1 MLENFLNNRLL
12 KLRNRHFLL
21 FDCIFLLISPLL
33 ALELRLDGQVDF
45 QLYLNALISCT
56 FVFLAIDLLVF
67 YKLGLYNRYWN
78 SASIDELAKLIY
90 IIFWALIIQTTVFII
105 FNKSEILNFEILP
118 LSLPLLDG
126 IISFFFV
133 TGARFSIRLIERLNE
148 RRKMSYHGE
157 RVLVVGS
164 GKAGNSIVQE
174 MQRNP
179 QLGLNPVA
187 FVDDDIEKKGLK
199 IRGIP
204 VLGTRHSLPEIIT
217 KMDINK
223 VIIAMPTAPG
233 SEIRDIV
240 SICRKTGVQART
252 IPGIYEIL
260 DDKVRIDSIRQV
272 QIEDLLRR
280 EPVKTDIKKV
290 EDFLKGKKILVTGSG
305 GSIGSELCR
314 QIIKC
319 HPSEIILLGQGENSI
334 FDIQHEILK
343 RLSLTNGKQHST
355 KVNTVIANIRS
366 FNRLDKI
373 FEESQ
378 PDVIFHAAAH
388 KHVPMMEM
396 NSCEAISNNIKG
408 TQNLIDLSLK
418 HNVGHFVFI
427 SSDKAVNP
435 SSIMGASKRVSEMI
449 VLKAARVYGKNYSAV
464 RFGNVLGSR
473 GSVVLTFKRQIAE
486 GGPVTITHP
495 DIQRYFM
502 TIPEAVQL
510 VLQASVIGNGGEIF
524 VLDMGEPV
532 KVLDLAKDII
542 RLSGYEV
549 DKDIKIVQ
557 TGLRPGEKLYEELFI
572 PGELYEKT
580 IHEKILIASNASH
593 FIPDQFEY
601 NLETLLEKRYDSDK
615 ELIVS
620 MLKKLVPEYLSD
632 EQQIP
637 SGVQTLT

>member
-1 MLENFLNNRLL
+1 MLENFLNNKLL
-12 KLRNRHFLL
+12 KLRNRHFLF
-21 FDCIFLLISPLL
+21 FDCMFLLICPLL

-45 QLYLNALISCT
+45 ELYLSGLISCT
-56 FVFLAIDLLVF
+56 FVFLILDIIVF

-78 SASIDELAKLIY
+78 SASIDELAKLIF
-90 IIFWALIIQTTVFII
+90 IIFWAIIIQTTIFIVFNRI
-105 FNKSEILNFEILP
+105 EILNFEVLP

-126 IISFFFV
+126 IILFFFV
-133 TGARFSIRLIERLNE
+133 AGARFSIRLIERLNE
-148 RRKMSYHGE
+148 RRKISYHGE

-204 VLGTRHSLPEIIT
+204 VMGTRHSLPEIIT

-290 EDFLKGKKILVTGSG
+290 EDFLKGKKVLVTGSG

-334 FDIQHEILK
+334 FDIQHEIQK
-343 RLSLTNGKQHST
+343 RLSLTNGKQHNT
-355 KVNTVIANIRS
+355 KINTVIANIRS

-373 FEESQ
+373 FGEFE

-418 HNVGHFVFI
+418 HNVEHFVFI
-427 SSDKAVNP
+427 STDKAVNP

-580 IHEKILIASNASH
+580 IHEKILIATNASH
-593 FIPDQFEY
+593 FIPDHFDY

-620 MLKKLVPEYLSD
+620 MLKKLVPEYLSE

-637 SGVQTLT
+637 TGVQSL

>member
-1 MLENFLNNRLL
+1 M
-12 KLRNRHFLL
+12 FLL
-21 FDCIFLLISPLL
+21 LCPLL

-45 QLYLNALISCT
+45 ELYLGGLISCT
-56 FVFLAIDLLVF
+56 FVFLILDIIVF

-78 SASIDELAKLIY
+78 SASIDELAKLIF
-90 IIFWALIIQTTVFII
+90 IIFWAIILQTTIFIVF
-105 FNKSEILNFEILP
+105 NRLEILNFEVLP

-126 IISFFFV
+126 IILFFFV
-133 TGARFSIRLIERLNE
+133 AGARFSIRLMERLNE
-148 RRKMSYHGE
+148 RRKISYHGE

-204 VLGTRHSLPEIIT
+204 VMGTRHSLPEIIT

-233 SEIRDIV
+233 SEIRDIF

-280 EPVKTDIKKV
+280 ETVKTDIKKV
-290 EDFLKGKKILVTGSG
+290 EDFLKGKKVLVTGSG

-334 FDIQHEILK
+334 FDIEHEIKK
-343 RLSLTNGKQHST
+343 RLSLTNGKQYNT
-355 KVNTVIANIRS
+355 KVNIVIASIRS
-366 FNRLDKI
+366 LNRLEKI
-373 FEESQ
+373 FEQFE

-396 NSCEAISNNIKG
+396 NPSEAISNNIKG

-418 HNVGHFVFI
+418 YNVEHFVFI
-427 SSDKAVNP
+427 STDKAVNP

-524 VLDMGEPV
+524 VLDMGKPV

-549 DKDIKIVQ
+549 DKDIKIIH

-580 IHEKILIASNASH
+580 IHEKILIATNASH
-593 FIPDQFEY
+593 FIPDHFDY

-615 ELIVS
+615 EVIVS
-620 MLKKLVPEYLSD
+620 MLKKLVPEYLSE

-637 SGVQTLT
+637 TGVQTL

>member
-1 MLENFLNNRLL
+1 MFENLNNKLL
-12 KLRNRHFLL
+12 RIRNRHFLF
-21 FDCIFLLISPLL
+21 FDCIFLLFGPVL
-33 ALELRLDGQVDF
+33 ALQLRLDGQVDF
-45 QLYLNALISCT
+45 NLYFNGLIWCT
-56 FVFLAIDLLVF
+56 FIFLVIDIIVF

-78 SASIDELAKLIY
+78 SASVDELAKLIY
-90 IIFWALIIQTTVFII
+90 ITFWALVIQTATFIVF
-105 FNKSEILNFEILP
+105 NHFEFLGFETLP
-118 LSLPLLDG
+118 LSLPLLNG
-126 IISFFFV
+126 IITFFFV
-133 TGARFSIRLIERLNE
+133 TGARFSIRLLERFNE
-148 RRKMSYHGE
+148 RRKISFHGE
-157 RVLVVGS
+157 RVLIVGS
-164 GKAGNSIVQE
+164 GKAGISIVQE

-187 FVDDDIEKKGLK
+187 FVDDDEEKKGLK
-199 IRGIP
+199 VRGIP
-204 VLGTRHSLPEIIT
+204 VMGTRHSLPEIIT
-217 KMDINK
+217 RMDINK

-252 IPGIYEIL
+252 IPGIFEIL

-280 EPVKTDIKKV
+280 EPVQTDIKKV
-290 EDFLKGKKILVTGSG
+290 EDFLNGKRVLVTGSG

-343 RLSLTNGKQHST
+343 RLSLTNGKHHPT

-366 FNRLDKI
+366 YNRLDNV
-373 FEESQ
+373 FEELQ
-378 PDVIFHAAAH
+378 PDVIFHTAAH
-388 KHVPMMEM
+388 KHVPMMED

-408 TQNLIDLSLK
+408 TQNLIELSLK
-418 HNVGHFVFI
+418 HNVEHFVYI
-427 SSDKAVNP
+427 STDKAVNP
-435 SSIMGASKRVSEMI
+435 SSIMGASKRVAEMI

-473 GSVVLTFKRQIAE
+473 GSVVLTFKRQISE

-495 DIQRYFM
+495 DIQRFFM

-524 VLDMGEPV
+524 VLDMGKAV
-532 KVLDLAKDII
+532 KVVDLAKDII

-549 DKDIKIVQ
+549 DKDIKIVY
-557 TGLRPGEKLYEELFI
+557 TGMRPGEKLYEELFI

-580 IHEKILIASNASH
+580 IHEKILIATNASN
-593 FIPDQFEY
+593 FIPDHFDY
-601 NLETLLEKRYDSDK
+601 NLETLLEKRYDNDK

-620 MLKKLVPEYLSD
+620 MLKKLVPEYLSE
-632 EQQIP
+632 EQTIHN
-637 SGVQTLT
+637 GIQTH

>member
-1 MLENFLNNRLL
+1 MLESLLNNRLL
-12 KLRNRHFLL
+12 KLRNRHFLFL
-21 FDCIFLLISPLL
+21 DFIFLLISPLF
-33 ALELRLDGQVDF
+33 ALVLRLDGKVDF
-45 QLYLNALISCT
+45 SLYIVPVLWCTMTFLI
-56 FVFLAIDLLVF
+56 IDILVY
-67 YKLGLYNRYWN
+67 YKLGLYNRDWSN
-78 SASIDELAKLIY
+78 ASIDELAKLIY
-90 IIFWALIIQTTVFII
+90 IIFWAVFVHTAVFIL
-105 FNKSEILNFEILP
+105 FNVFDILGFDILP
-118 LSLPLLDG
+118 LSLPLLTG
-126 IISFFFV
+126 LITFFFV
-133 TGARFSIRLIERLNE
+133 AGARFSIRLIERINE
-148 RRKMSYHGE
+148 KRKISYHGE
-157 RVLVVGS
+157 RVLIVGS
-164 GKAGNSIVQE
+164 GKAGSSIIQE

-217 KMDINK
+217 KMNINK

-240 SICRKTGVQART
+240 SICRKAGVQART
-252 IPGIYEIL
+252 IPGIFEIL
-260 DDKVRIDSIRQV
+260 DEKVRIDSIRQV

-290 EDFLKGKKILVTGSG
+290 EDFLKGKKVLVTGSG

-319 HPSEIILLGQGENSI
+319 HPAEIILLGQGENSI

-343 RLSLTNGKQHST
+343 RLSVTNGKVNST
-355 KVNTVIANIRS
+355 KVKSVIANIRS
-366 FNRLDKI
+366 YQRLDKI
-373 FEESQ
+373 IEETE

-388 KHVPMMEM
+388 KHVPMMEI

-408 TQNLIDLSLK
+408 TQNLIELSLK
-418 HNVGHFVFI
+418 HNVEHFVFI
-427 SSDKAVNP
+427 STDKAVNP
-435 SSIMGASKRVSEMI
+435 SSIMGASKRVAEMI
-449 VLKAARVYGKNYSAV
+449 VLKAGRTYGKNYSAV

-495 DIQRYFM
+495 DIERFFM

-524 VLDMGEPV
+524 VLDMGKPI
-532 KVLDLAKDII
+532 KIIDLAKDII

-549 DKDIKIVQ
+549 DKDIKIIQ
-557 TGLRPGEKLYEELFI
+557 TGLRSGEKLYEELFI
-572 PGELYEKT
+572 AGEIYEKT
-580 IHEKILIASNASH
+580 LHEKILIASNASH
-593 FIPDQFEY
+593 FIPDNFDF
-601 NLETLLEKRYDSDK
+601 NLETLIEKRYDNDK
-615 ELIVS
+615 EMIVGL
-620 MLKKLVPEYLSD
+620 LKRLVPEYLTD
-632 EQQIP
+632 GQKIP
-637 SGVQTLT
+637 SDLQIS

>member
-1 MLENFLNNRLL
+1 MLENFLNKKLL
-12 KLRNRHFLL
+12 KLRNRHFLILDCL
-21 FDCIFLLISPLL
+21 FLILSPFLSL
-33 ALELRLDGQVDF
+33 ALRLDGKINFDEYFTGLVWCT
-45 QLYLNALISCT
+45 LI
-56 FVFLAIDLLVF
+56 FLVLKISLF
-67 YKLGLYNRYWN
+67 YKLGLYKRYWN

-90 IIFWALIIQTTVFII
+90 IVFWAIVLQTTFFIVF
-105 FNKSEILNFEILP
+105 NNLNILYFETLP
-118 LSLPLLDG
+118 LSTPLLDG
-126 IISFFFV
+126 IITFFFV
-133 TGARFSIRLIERLNE
+133 AGVRFSIRLSERLNE
-148 RRKMSYHGE
+148 RRKISYHGE

-179 QLGLNPVA
+179 QLGLNPVG

-199 IRGIP
+199 IRGLP
-204 VLGTRHSLPEIIT
+204 VMGTRHSLPEVIA

-240 SICRKTGVQART
+240 SICRNSGVQART

-260 DDKVRIDSIRQV
+260 DEKVRIDSIRQV

-280 EPVKTDIKKV
+280 EPVKTDTNKV
-290 EDFLKGKKILVTGSG
+290 KDFLKGKKVLVTGSG

-319 HPSEIILLGQGENSI
+319 NPSELILLGQGENSI
-334 FDIQHEILK
+334 FDIQYEVLK
-343 RLSLTNGKQHST
+343 RLSITNGKKLDTQVKT
-355 KVNTVIANIRS
+355 IIANIRS
-366 FNRLDKI
+366 YNRLDNI
-373 FEESQ
+373 FMEHQ

-388 KHVPMMEM
+388 KHVPIMEM

-408 TQNLIDLSLK
+408 TQNLIDLALK
-418 HNVGHFVFI
+418 HNVEHFVYI
-427 SSDKAVNP
+427 STDKAVNP
-435 SSIMGASKRVSEMI
+435 SSIMGASKRVAEMI

-495 DIQRYFM
+495 DMQRFFM

-510 VLQASVIGNGGEIF
+510 VLQASVIGKGGEIF
-524 VLDMGEPV
+524 VLDMGKPV

-549 DKDIKIVQ
+549 EKDIKIIH

-572 PGELYEKT
+572 EGEIYEKT
-580 IHEKILIASNASH
+580 IHEKILIATNASH
-593 FIPDQFEY
+593 FISDNFDE
-601 NLETLLEKRYDSDK
+601 NLEALLSRKYDDRDT
-615 ELIVS
+615 IIS
-620 MLKKLVPEYLSD
+620 MLKRLVPEYLSD
-632 EQQIP
+632 EQIA
-637 SGVQTLT
+637 TNA

>member
-1 MLENFLNNRLL
+1 MLESLLNNRLL
-12 KLRNRHFLL
+12 KLRNRHFLF
-21 FDCIFLLISPLL
+21 FDLIFLLISPLL
-33 ALELRLDGQVDF
+33 ALVLRLDGKVDF
-45 QLYLNALISCT
+45 SFYIIPIFWCT
-56 FVFLAIDLLVF
+56 LVFLIIDIIVF
-67 YKLGLYNRYWN
+67 YKLGLYNRDWSN
-78 SASIDELAKLIY
+78 ASIDELAKLIY
-90 IIFWALIIQTTVFII
+90 IIFWAVIVQTGVFT
-105 FNKSEILNFEILP
+105 ILNSFELLDFEVLP
-118 LSLPLLDG
+118 LSLPLLTG
-126 IISFFFV
+126 LISFFFV
-133 TGARFSIRLIERLNE
+133 AGARFSIRLIERINE
-148 RRKMSYHGE
+148 KRKISYHGE
-157 RVLVVGS
+157 RVLIVGS
-164 GKAGNSIVQE
+164 GKAGSSIIQE

-204 VLGTRHSLPEIIT
+204 VLGTRHSLPEIIA
-217 KMDINK
+217 KMNINK

-240 SICRKTGVQART
+240 SICRKSGVQART

-260 DDKVRIDSIRQV
+260 DEKVRIDSIRQV

-290 EDFLKGKKILVTGSG
+290 EDFLKGKRVLVTGSG

-343 RLSLTNGKQHST
+343 RLSVTNGKANGTQVQSI
-355 KVNTVIANIRS
+355 IANIRS
-366 FNRLDKI
+366 YKRLDRI
-373 FEESQ
+373 ISETE

-388 KHVPMMEM
+388 KHVPMMEV

-427 SSDKAVNP
+427 STDKAVNP
-435 SSIMGASKRVSEMI
+435 SSIMGASKRVAEMI
-449 VLKAARVYGKNYSAV
+449 VLKAGRTYGKNYSAV

-495 DIQRYFM
+495 DIQRFFM

-524 VLDMGEPV
+524 VLDMGKPI
-532 KVLDLAKDII
+532 KIIDLAKDII

-549 DKDIKIVQ
+549 EKDIKIIQ
-557 TGLRPGEKLYEELFI
+557 TGLRSGEKLYEELFI
-572 PGELYEKT
+572 PGEIYEKT
-580 IHEKILIASNASH
+580 LHEKILIASNASH
-593 FIPDQFEY
+593 FIPDNFDF
-601 NLETLLEKRYDSDK
+601 NLETLIEKRHENDK

-620 MLKKLVPEYLSD
+620 MLKRLVPEYVTD
-632 EQQIP
+632 EQTIP
-637 SGVQTLT
+637 SDLQVS

>member
-1 MLENFLNNRLL
+1 MLVNFLNSRLL
-12 KLRNRHFLL
+12 KLRNRHFLILDCL
-21 FDCIFLLISPLL
+21 FLTLTPFL
-33 ALELRLDGQVDF
+33 ALALRLDGR
-45 QLYLNALISCT
+45 
-56 FVFLAIDLLVF
+56 IDLNTYLSGLGWCTSFFLILKITIF
-67 YKLGLYNRYWN
+67 YKLGLYKRYWN

-90 IIFWALIIQTTVFII
+90 IIFWAVISQTII
-105 FNKSEILNFEILP
+105 FVIFNNLGILFFQTLP

-126 IISFFFV
+126 IITFFFV
-133 TGARFSIRLIERLNE
+133 ASTRFSIRLSERYSE
-148 RRKMSYHGE
+148 RKRISYHGE

-179 QLGLNPVA
+179 QLGLTPVA

-204 VLGTRHSLPEIIT
+204 VMGTRHSLPEVIS

-260 DDKVRIDSIRQV
+260 DETVRIDSIRQI

-280 EPVKTDIKKV
+280 EPVQTDTKRV
-290 EDFLKGKKILVTGSG
+290 QGFLKGKKVLVTGSG

-314 QIIKC
+314 QIIKS
-319 HPSEIILLGQGENSI
+319 HPAEIILLGQGENSI
-334 FDIQHEILK
+334 FDIHHEVMR
-343 RLSLTNGKQHST
+343 RLSLTNGKQILT
-355 KVNTVIANIRS
+355 KVKTIIASVRS
-366 FNRLDKI
+366 YDRIDNVFSE
-373 FEESQ
+373 FQ

-388 KHVPMMEM
+388 KHVPMMEE

-418 HNVGHFVFI
+418 HNVEHFVYI
-427 SSDKAVNP
+427 STDKAVNP
-435 SSIMGASKRVSEMI
+435 SSIMGASKRVAEMI

-510 VLQASVIGNGGEIF
+510 VLQASVIGKGGEIF
-524 VLDMGEPV
+524 VLDMGKPV
-532 KVLDLAKDII
+532 KVVDLAKDII

-549 DKDIKIVQ
+549 DKDIKIIH

-580 IHEKILIASNASH
+580 IHEKILIATNASH
-593 FIPDQFEY
+593 FIPDNFDE
-601 NLETLLEKRYDSDK
+601 NLEELLSKRNANDK
-615 ELIVS
+615 DLIIQ
-620 MLKKLVPEYLSD
+620 MLKRLVPEYLSE
-632 EQQIP
+632 EQVP
-637 SGVQTLT
+637 SGV

>member
-1 MLENFLNNRLL
+1 MLENFLNKKLL
-12 KLRNRHFLL
+12 KLRNRHFLILDCL
-21 FDCIFLLISPLL
+21 FLTFSPFLSL
-33 ALELRLDGQVDF
+33 ALRLDGKIDF
-45 QLYLNALISCT
+45 SMYLTGLFWCTAIFLTLKIS
-56 FVFLAIDLLVF
+56 IF
-67 YKLGLYNRYWN
+67 YKLGLYKRYWN

-90 IIFWALIIQTTVFII
+90 IIFWAVVLQTTI
-105 FNKSEILNFEILP
+105 FVLFNYTNILYFQTLP

-126 IISFFFV
+126 IITFFFV
-133 TGARFSIRLIERLNE
+133 AGVRFSIRLSERLNE
-148 RRKMSYHGE
+148 RRKISYHGE
-157 RVLVVGS
+157 RILVVGS

-204 VLGTRHSLPEIIT
+204 VMGTRHSLPEVIA
-217 KMDINK
+217 KMDIHK
-223 VIIAMPTAPG
+223 VIIAMPTAEG

-240 SICRKTGVQART
+240 SICRKSGVQART

-260 DDKVRIDSIRQV
+260 DDKVRVDSIRQV

-280 EPVKTDIKKV
+280 EPVQTDTKRV
-290 EDFLKGKKILVTGSG
+290 HDFLKGKRVLVTGSG

-314 QIIKC
+314 QIIKS
-319 HPSEIILLGQGENSI
+319 HPAEIILLGQGENSI
-334 FDIQHEILK
+334 FDIHHEVER
-343 RLSLTNGKQHST
+343 RLSLSNGKHPA
-355 KVNTVIANIRS
+355 TVVKTFIANIRS
-366 FNRLDKI
+366 LDRI
-373 FEESQ
+373 DSILNDNQ

-388 KHVPMMEM
+388 KHVPMMEL

-418 HNVGHFVFI
+418 YNVEHFVYI
-427 SSDKAVNP
+427 STDKAVNP
-435 SSIMGASKRVSEMI
+435 SSIMGASKRVAEMI
-449 VLKAARVYGKNYSAV
+449 VLKASRVYGKNFSAV

-473 GSVVLTFKRQIAE
+473 GSVVLTFKRQISE

-510 VLQASVIGNGGEIF
+510 VLQASVLGRGGEIF
-524 VLDMGEPV
+524 VLDMGKPV

-549 DKDIKIVQ
+549 EKDIKIVQ
-557 TGLRPGEKLYEELFI
+557 TGLRPGEKLFEELFI
-572 PGELYEKT
+572 PGEIYEKT
-580 IHEKILIASNASH
+580 LHEKILIATNASH
-593 FIPDQFEY
+593 FIPDNFDE
-601 NLETLLEKRYDSDK
+601 NLDNLLSRKYESSR
-615 ELIVS
+615 EEIIS
-620 MLKKLVPEYLSD
+620 MLKKLVPEYLSE
-632 EQQIP
+632 EQVPTGAQAH
-637 SGVQTLT
+637 

>member
-1 MLENFLNNRLL
+1 M
-12 KLRNRHFLL
+12 
-21 FDCIFLLISPLL
+21 
-33 ALELRLDGQVDF
+33 
-45 QLYLNALISCT
+45 
-56 FVFLAIDLLVF
+56 
-67 YKLGLYNRYWN
+67 
-78 SASIDELAKLIY
+78 
-90 IIFWALIIQTTVFII
+90 
-105 FNKSEILNFEILP
+105 
-118 LSLPLLDG
+118 SLPLLDG
-126 IISFFFV
+126 IITFFFV
-133 TGARFSIRLIERLNE
+133 AGVRFSIRLSERLNE
-148 RRKMSYHGE
+148 RKKISYHGE

-204 VLGTRHSLPEIIT
+204 VMGTRHSLPEIIA

-223 VIIAMPTAPG
+223 VIIAMPTAEG

-240 SICRKTGVQART
+240 SICRKSGVQART

-280 EPVKTDIKKV
+280 EPVQTDTKRV
-290 EDFLKGKKILVTGSG
+290 QDFLKGKKVLVTGSG

-319 HPSEIILLGQGENSI
+319 HPAEIILLGQGENSI
-334 FDIQHEILK
+334 FDILHEVIK
-343 RLSLTNGKQHST
+343 RLSITNGKQVET
-355 KVNTVIANIRS
+355 KIKAIIANIRS
-366 FNRLDKI
+366 YDRIDNILNETK
-373 FEESQ
+373 
-378 PDVIFHAAAH
+378 PDIIFHAAAH
-388 KHVPMMEM
+388 KHVPLMEM
-396 NSCEAISNNIKG
+396 NSCEAISNNIIG

-418 HNVGHFVFI
+418 HNVDHFVYI
-427 SSDKAVNP
+427 STDKAVNP
-435 SSIMGASKRVSEMI
+435 SSIMGASKRIAEMI

-473 GSVVLTFKRQIAE
+473 GSVVHTFKRQIAE

-510 VLQASVIGNGGEIF
+510 VLQASVIGKGGEIF
-524 VLDMGEPV
+524 VLDMGKAV
-532 KVLDLAKDII
+532 KVVDLAKDII
-542 RLSGYEV
+542 RLSGYEIE
-549 DKDIKIVQ
+549 KDIKIIY

-572 PGELYEKT
+572 SGEIYEKT
-580 IHEKILIASNASH
+580 IHEKILIATNASH
-593 FIPDQFEY
+593 FISDNFDE
-601 NLETLLEKRYDSDK
+601 NLEILLAKKYDSDK
-615 ELIVS
+615 EAIVS
-620 MLKKLVPEYLSD
+620 MLKRLVPEYLSE
-632 EQQIP
+632 EQVP
-637 SGVQTLT
+637 TGVQSL

>member
-12 KLRNRHFLL
+12 RLRNRHFLIIDCL
-21 FDCIFLLISPLL
+21 FLIISPLF
-33 ALELRLDGQVDF
+33 ALILRLDGQIDI
-45 QLYLNALISCT
+45 QIYLKGLVWCT
-56 FVFLAIDLLVF
+56 VIFLVIDLLVF

-90 IIFWALIIQTTVFII
+90 IIFWAIILQTAIFVI
-105 FNKSEILNFEILP
+105 FNMFDILYFQTLP
-118 LSLPLLDG
+118 LSLPLLAG
-126 IISFFFV
+126 IINFFFV
-133 TGARFSIRLIERLNE
+133 AGARFSIRLMERLNE
-148 RRKMSYHGE
+148 RKKISYHGD

-164 GKAGNSIVQE
+164 GKSGTSIVQE

-187 FVDDDIEKKGLK
+187 FVDDDMEKKGLR
-199 IRGIP
+199 IRG
-204 VLGTRHSLPEIIT
+204 VSVMGTRHSIPEVIS
-217 KMDINK
+217 KLDINK

-240 SICRKTGVQART
+240 AICRKTGVQTRT

-260 DDKVRIDSIRQV
+260 DETVRIDSIRQV

-280 EPVKTDIKKV
+280 EPVQTDIKSV
-290 EDFLKGKKILVTGSG
+290 ADFLKGKKVLVTGSG

-319 HPSEIILLGQGENSI
+319 SPSEIILLGQGENSI
-334 FDIQHEILK
+334 FDIHHEVMK
-343 RLSLTNGKQHST
+343 RISLTNGRHVKTNVS
-355 KVNTVIANIRS
+355 TVIANIRS
-366 FNRLDKI
+366 YDRLDNVLG
-373 FEESQ
+373 ETQ

-408 TQNLIDLSLK
+408 TQNLINLSLK

-427 SSDKAVNP
+427 STDKAVNP
-435 SSIMGASKRVSEMI
+435 SSIMGASKRCAEMI
-449 VLKAARVYGKNYSAV
+449 VLKAAREYGKNYSAV

-495 DIQRYFM
+495 DIQRFFM

-510 VLQASVIGNGGEIF
+510 VLQASVIGKGGEIF
-524 VLDMGEPV
+524 VLDMGAPI
-532 KVLDLAKDII
+532 KILDLAQDII
-542 RLSGYEV
+542 RLSGYEA
-549 DKDIKIVQ
+549 DKDIKIVY
-557 TGLRPGEKLYEELFI
+557 TGLRPGEKLFEELFI
-572 PGELYEKT
+572 SGEKYEKT
-580 IHEKILIASNASH
+580 IHEKILIATNASQ
-593 FIPDQFEY
+593 FIPDYFEE
-601 NLETLLEKRYDSDK
+601 NLEMLIDKRHENDK
-615 ELIVS
+615 EAIIN
-620 MLKKLVPEYLSD
+620 MLNKLVPEFLSQ
-632 EQQIP
+632 EPVSNQIQ
-637 SGVQTLT
+637 VL

>member
-1 MLENFLNNRLL
+1 TGLVWCTM
-12 KLRNRHFLL
+12 
-21 FDCIFLLISPLL
+21 IFLVLKISL
-33 ALELRLDGQVDF
+33 
-45 QLYLNALISCT
+45 
-56 FVFLAIDLLVF
+56 F
-67 YKLGLYNRYWN
+67 YKLGLYKRYWN

-90 IIFWALIIQTTVFII
+90 IIFWAVVLQTTIFIVF
-105 FNKSEILNFEILP
+105 NNLNILYFETLP
-118 LSLPLLDG
+118 LSTPLLDG
-126 IISFFFV
+126 IITFFFV
-133 TGARFSIRLIERLNE
+133 AGVRFSIRLSERLNE
-148 RRKMSYHGE
+148 RRKISYHGE

-164 GKAGNSIVQE
+164 GMAGNSIVQE

-187 FVDDDIEKKGLK
+187 FIDDDIEKKGLK
-199 IRGIP
+199 IRGLP
-204 VLGTRHSLPEIIT
+204 VMGTRHSLPEVIA

-240 SICRKTGVQART
+240 SICRNSGVQART

-260 DDKVRIDSIRQV
+260 DEKVRIDSIRQV

-280 EPVKTDIKKV
+280 EPVKTDTNKV
-290 EDFLKGKKILVTGSG
+290 KDFLKGKKVLVTGSG

-319 HPSEIILLGQGENSI
+319 NPSELILLGQGENSI
-334 FDIQHEILK
+334 FDIQYEVLK
-343 RLSLTNGKQHST
+343 RLSITNGKKLDTQVKT
-355 KVNTVIANIRS
+355 IIANIRS
-366 FNRLDKI
+366 FDRLDSI
-373 FEESQ
+373 FAEHQ

-388 KHVPMMEM
+388 KHVPIMEM
-396 NSCEAISNNIKG
+396 NSCEAISNNVKG

-418 HNVGHFVFI
+418 HNVGHFVYI
-427 SSDKAVNP
+427 STDKAVNP
-435 SSIMGASKRVSEMI
+435 SSIMGASKRVAEMI

-486 GGPVTITHP
+486 GGPVTVTHP
-495 DIQRYFM
+495 DMQRYFM

-510 VLQASVIGNGGEIF
+510 VLQASVIGKGGEIF
-524 VLDMGEPV
+524 VLDMGKPV

-549 DKDIKIVQ
+549 EKDIKIIN

-572 PGELYEKT
+572 EGEIYEKT
-580 IHEKILIASNASH
+580 IHEKILIATNASH
-593 FIPDQFEY
+593 FISDNFDE
-601 NLETLLEKRYDSDK
+601 NLEALLTRKYDSDRDT
-615 ELIVS
+615 IVS
-620 MLKKLVPEYLSD
+620 LLKRLVPEYLTN
-632 EQQIP
+632 EQ
-637 SGVQTLT
+637 VVTNA

>member
-1 MLENFLNNRLL
+1 MLENFLNNKLL
-12 KLRNRHFLL
+12 KLRNRHFLF

-90 IIFWALIIQTTVFII
+90 IIFWALIIQTSVFII
-105 FNKSEILNFEILP
+105 FNRIEILNFEILP

-260 DDKVRIDSIRQV
+260 DEKVRIDSIRQV

-343 RLSLTNGKQHST
+343 RLSLTNGKQYST

-366 FNRLDKI
+366 YNRLDKI
-373 FEESQ
+373 FEEYQ
-378 PDVIFHAAAH
+378 PDVVFHAAAH

-427 SSDKAVNP
+427 STDKAVNP

-580 IHEKILIASNASH
+580 IHEKILIATNASH
-593 FIPDQFEY
+593 FIPDHFDY

-620 MLKKLVPEYLSD
+620 MLKKLVPEYLSE

-637 SGVQTLT
+637 SGVQTLG

>member
-1 MLENFLNNRLL
+1 MLENFLNNKLL
-12 KLRNRHFLL
+12 KLRNRHFLF

-90 IIFWALIIQTTVFII
+90 IIFWALIIQTSVFII
-105 FNKSEILNFEILP
+105 FNRIEILNFEILP

-260 DDKVRIDSIRQV
+260 DEKVRIDSIRQV

-305 GSIGSELCR
+305 G
-314 QIIKC
+314 
-319 HPSEIILLGQGENSI
+319 
-334 FDIQHEILK
+334 
-343 RLSLTNGKQHST
+343 
-355 KVNTVIANIRS
+355 
-366 FNRLDKI
+366 
-373 FEESQ
+373 
-378 PDVIFHAAAH
+378 
-388 KHVPMMEM
+388 
-396 NSCEAISNNIKG
+396 
-408 TQNLIDLSLK
+408 
-418 HNVGHFVFI
+418 
-427 SSDKAVNP
+427 
-435 SSIMGASKRVSEMI
+435 
-449 VLKAARVYGKNYSAV
+449 
-464 RFGNVLGSR
+464 
-473 GSVVLTFKRQIAE
+473 
-486 GGPVTITHP
+486 
-495 DIQRYFM
+495 
-502 TIPEAVQL
+502 
-510 VLQASVIGNGGEIF
+510 
-524 VLDMGEPV
+524 
-532 KVLDLAKDII
+532 
-542 RLSGYEV
+542 
-549 DKDIKIVQ
+549 
-557 TGLRPGEKLYEELFI
+557 
-572 PGELYEKT
+572 
-580 IHEKILIASNASH
+580 
-593 FIPDQFEY
+593 
-601 NLETLLEKRYDSDK
+601 
-615 ELIVS
+615 
-620 MLKKLVPEYLSD
+620 
-632 EQQIP
+632 
-637 SGVQTLT
+637 